1 MTPLVRTPDDRL
13 AGGPLDDPRLR
24 RVLDL
29 LNPEAEETRLV
40 GGAVRNMLLGLPPG
54 DLDLATT
61 LHPEAVRKLAKTAG
75 FRAIPTG
82 IAHGTVTILS
92 GRLSLEVTTLRED
105 VETDGRHAV
114 VRFGRDFE
122 ADARRR
128 DFTINALSVD
138 RNGHVFDYVGG
149 LADLA
154 RRRIR
159 FIGDA
164 DRRIRED
171 YLRILR
177 FFRFH
182 ATYGTGPL
190 DPDGR
195 AAVLANRAGLGRLSR
210 ERIRSEMLKILTAPG
225 AAAAIAAMH
234 EAGILVSILGRPG
247 DPDRLARLV
256 ALDPPPGDA
265 VLRLG
270 ALALGEV
277 GDTEALR
284 AALRLSNAEA
294 DRLSA
299 ALDARRDLGVRT
311 MPPTSAELRRLL
323 FFHGREAGDDALR
336 LAYADE
342 DRSDL
347 QDWRRAMADLAGIAV
362 PVLPISGRHLLAH
375 GIAGPA
381 LGAALARFKSAW
393 AEADF
398 PADPSS
404 VAHLLDAAASVE
416 SDDSQATS

>member
-1 MTPLVRTPDDRL
+1 MTPLATTPDGRL

-24 RVLDL
+24 LVLDV
-29 LNPEAEETRLV
+29 LNPDGEETRLV

-61 LHPEAVRKLAKTAG
+61 LHPEAVRKLAKGAG
-75 FRAIPTG
+75 LRAIPTG
-82 IAHGTVTILS
+82 IAHGTVTVLS
-92 GRLSLEVTTLRED
+92 GRLPLEVTTLRED

-114 VRFGRDFE
+114 VRFGRNFE

-128 DFTINALSVD
+128 DFTINALSAD

-154 RRRIR
+154 QRRIR

-182 ATYGTGPL
+182 AIYGTGP
-190 DPDGR
+190 PDAEGR

-210 ERIRSEMLKILTAPG
+210 ERIRSELLKILVAPG
-225 AAAAIAAMH
+225 AAAASAAMQ
-234 EAGILVSILGRPG
+234 EAGILASILGRPG
-247 DPDRLARLV
+247 HPDRLARLV
-256 ALDPPPGDA
+256 ALDPSSGDA

-270 ALALGEV
+270 ALALPDG
-277 GDTEALR
+277 GDTDVLR

-299 ALDARRDLGVRT
+299 AFDARRDLVARVS
-311 MPPTSAELRRLL
+311 PPTVAEFRRML
-323 FFHGREAGDDALR
+323 FVHGREASADALR

-342 DRSDL
+342 DRADV

-362 PVLPISGRHLLAH
+362 PVLPISGRDLLAR

-393 AEADF
+393 AAAGF
-398 PADPSS
+398 PADPASIDR
-404 VAHLLDAAASVE
+404 LLEAAASAE
-416 SDDSQATS
+416 TDDRQGTS